1 MAKKK
6 QRINLIDR
14 DGNSQVVEV
23 NSTVS
28 ETPSKETKKSTIS
41 SAIRGGINR
50 ASSDARNYGPL
61 VTVANTVNGLGLG
74 ATGSN
79 LNKKDSKDHNLLDNA
94 LQVGKNVR
102 AGVQS
107 GLMSIPD
114 SQLYE
119 VRNSLQK
126 GEKKA
131 EETTNAKDS
140 TKELLKSGGKA
151 LLYTLSPTLGQAV
164 DNLSGNREYNED
176 DNAFQRALKS
186 ANNTYN
192 VLGGT
197 RGLGKTVEAAGQLYA
212 ENQERQGKNDKLSSK
227 VENFQETID
236 KPAEDYAQQVQLEN
250 QNYSKPVQFLGNTGQ
265 TVGNMIPSMVVSAA
279 TKNPNA
285 GLTTMFLQSKG
296 SATKEALQNG
306 ADLDEANAIGTA
318 KGGIEVGTEKLFGG
332 IKFKGKS
339 VYGSGSLDDITE
351 TALNKLIKNKTANFL
366 VKQLGVNNVGEILEE
381 TISDIAGTIIDKN
394 TTDPNASY
402 SVKDWKNTALQ
413 TLAST
418 LALNLLG
425 GSFGRTSYNENLKSM
440 SDTEIAQM
448 QDALIKTSP
457 EDIQRI
463 VSKEVESINQK
474 VQEGKLDAEQA
485 QLAIETLQAGG
496 QDLMENQAALQNEY
510 GRPQNTLE
518 SKLEIVQN
526 LDEVEKPELIRITQK
541 IKNGEQLNIDEIA
554 TLQYLNSKGTPQAVE
569 NAPISNETTQ
579 PSAIPQETQNVAQNR
594 EINNNYA
601 SQDLEGPPVEEER
614 TPYSKQMTQE
624 EADEMQRA
632 HSESLDRMADGRVG
646 RTPGEQLIEDNN
658 VSDRRVNAIQYDNPE
673 IKKYYKQAAEVVGAE
688 AYDAK
693 NQSFQSG
700 IREQQDEL
708 GRTEY
713 RRYAG
718 WNGFISKDLS
728 DLARNN
734 HLTARQIEKAAND
747 IMEDNGKENNANA
760 KKLEKVLDKRLREG
774 YSAYGDNFEPN
785 QDYINEMENIAY
797 EKQRQGELE
806 SLEEGSE
813 AVKTNETTQNNKQE
827 STKEDSAFNL
837 KEKQNEVKQV
847 KNKSD
852 LKEVVDEDLYDAD
865 IKDVENQIYREEYK
879 LNEDV
884 DDEDGPVGNYWD
896 IDDTYFNLKN
906 GNTLWLETP
915 TEYGKLKNGKTNY
928 NDEIHN
934 KIKMFIEDTNGN
946 IIDEYTLNNEKGEFT
961 REDILNG
968 IKQLTYN
975 DSNKQ
980 PEGQIDMFGNVHV
993 SKISDNVETAKVE
1006 NNQQNIENQTK
1017 QENIPD
1023 KVEEQ
1028 VIKSNAESDA
1038 KQTENEEIKQIE
1050 NKEIKQTENKEIE
1063 QIENREVS
1071 KILQEVPKE
1080 QRPKIN
1086 EKLKKWVFNIRQK
1099 FTDNQAAL
1107 YDISREY
1114 KNPTLYHK
1122 ADKILSVDAM
1132 AQNNLSKRQTDYH
1145 GKVYKNFIDENGNK
1159 VSMGFNKAYDMY
1171 NEIPNKVKS
1180 EFLVNMRNI
1189 DQLKN
1194 GIDQFQI
1201 PLQDSEKLVA
1211 EYRKKYKNIDK
1222 WGENIWTYGHNQ
1234 LQNMVD
1240 MGMYTQE
1247 YADMYLE
1254 SNPHYI
1260 HIDRKMPNNTSPL
1273 EQKGRNVTI
1282 NNPIKHIKGSTREIM
1297 PIKETQAQFTREVY
1311 RSMAFNDLAQEL
1323 VKTIGVSSNDG
1334 DINSL
1339 DEVFGINQKVLNEE
1353 NGNYTLTIFN
1363 KGVRTTI
1370 PINKAIYESLQTRN
1384 VPKVPVLADFSNFQR
1399 DVLTG
1404 KNPYFALSNAAKDA
1418 GDMFLYSKHPIYKS
1432 LETYGKLF
1440 GGRTIGKTANAVNNK
1455 VNNQFNQTTTE
1466 QWIEL
1471 YENRG
1476 NLSSSIFQ
1484 NGEFK
1489 KEKGKV
1495 AKTITAPITGIEAIN
1510 NFIESMP
1517 RITEFVNTIE
1527 SYGYTM
1533 NSEGE
1538 LVSKRE
1544 AFIEKNKGKMSQE
1557 ELQNK
1562 ANKIKEPTKSLEKV
1576 LLEAD
1581 YNAAEI
1587 TTNFKRGGEWAKT
1600 LDKNGAT
1607 FSSAAIQGAAK
1618 FGRTFTEAIGDA
1630 RNGDFRAARRI
1641 ASRVMA
1647 LGVAPALINAI
1658 AYKDDDDY
1666 EELPDYVKEQYYL
1679 FKIKGTNDFIRVPK
1693 GRAVSIFESGA
1704 KRTIDAVKGKD
1715 KAFKGY
1721 DTLIMNQIAP
1731 NNPFESNVLAPWS
1744 AVKNNEAWSGN
1755 PIVSDYLE
1763 ENFNPDKQYDAK
1775 TSEFSKWVGNKLKK
1789 VDLEDAPVVGAYLE
1803 ALKTPKKLDYL
1814 IDQYSGVIGDIL
1826 LPSTTNYAEN
1836 ENSSGFNA
1844 LINPL
1849 KSKFKVNST
1858 LTNKATSEYNALKKQ
1873 IHRDSNDD
1881 DATNL
1886 VKAKDAYINNDYSD
1900 VKSHISSLYAK
1911 QREIQ
1916 NNTKLSDSEKYKQN
1930 KQIQRELVDYM
1941 NSVMEDLEN
1950 ASEEDGV
1957 VSIGNKLY
1965 IKGKDSYGNEKMKEF
1980 NENKTSAAKE
1990 AGLPIK
1996 EYAKIDSAISNME
2009 ADKDSKG
2016 KSISGTKKKK
2026 AVQYLKEQGYNE
2038 EQIKAIVESYGW
2050 KY

>member
-14 DGNSQVVEV
+14 NGNSQVVEV

-28 ETPSKETKKSTIS
+28 EAPSKETKKSTVS
-41 SAIRGGINR
+41 SAIRGGINK
-50 ASSDARNYGPL
+50 AKSDARNYGPL

-79 LNKKDSKDHNLLDNA
+79 LNKKDSRGHNLLDNA

-126 GEKKA
+126 GEKRA

-164 DNLSGNREYNED
+164 DNLSGNKAYDED
-176 DNAFQRALKS
+176 DNVFQRALKS

-197 RGLGKTVEAAGQLYA
+197 RGLGKTVEATGQLYS
-212 ENQERQGKNDKLSSK
+212 ENQEKQGKNDKLSSK

-296 SATKEALQNG
+296 SSTKEALQNG
-306 ADLDEANAIGTA
+306 ADLDEANAIGTL

-339 VYGSGSLDDITE
+339 IYGSGTLDDMTE
-351 TALNKLIKNKTANFL
+351 TVLNKLIKNPTANFL
-366 VKQLGVNNVGEILEE
+366 VKRLGVDNLGEIVEE
-381 TISDIAGTIIDKN
+381 TISDITGTIIDKN
-394 TTDPNASY
+394 TTDPNARY
-402 SVKDWKNTALQ
+402 TWKDLGNTALQ
-413 TLAST
+413 TLASNFV
-418 LALNLLG
+418 LNLLG
-425 GSFGRTSYNENLKSM
+425 GSYGRTAYNENLKSM
-440 SDTEIAQM
+440 SETQAAQM
-448 QDALIKTSP
+448 QDALTKTTP
-457 EDIQRI
+457 EDIQQVVGRTAE
-463 VSKEVESINQK
+463 KINQSI
-474 VQEGKLDAEQA
+474 QEGKINEEDGQLLLETMQNNA
-485 QLAIETLQAGG
+485 QNLI
-496 QDLMENQAALQNEY
+496 ENQAALQNEY

-518 SKLEIVQN
+518 SKLEIVKN
-526 LDEVEKPELIRITQK
+526 LPDVEKAKLVEIHQK
-541 IKNGEQLNIDEIA
+541 IQNGEQLNMDEIA
-554 TLQYLNSKGTPQAVE
+554 AMQYFNSKGTPQAAE
-569 NAPISNETTQ
+569 NTPISNKTTQ
-579 PSAIPQETQNVAQNR
+579 PSAIPQETQSVAQNR

-601 SQDLEGPPVEEER
+601 SQDLEGPPVEEEQ

-624 EADEMQRA
+624 EADAMQRA

-646 RTPGEQLIEDNN
+646 RTPGEQLIKDNN

-734 HLTARQIEKAAND
+734 HLTAKQIEKAAND

-785 QDYINEMENIAY
+785 QDYIDEMENIAY

-806 SLEEGSE
+806 TLENGS
-813 AVKTNETTQNNKQE
+813 KTVENNETTQNNKQE
-827 STKEDSAFNL
+827 STENSAFNL
-837 KEKQNEVKQV
+837 KEKQNEIIQ
-847 KNKSD
+847 
-852 LKEVVDEDLYDAD
+852 
-865 IKDVENQIYREEYK
+865 
-879 LNEDV
+879 
-884 DDEDGPVGNYWD
+884 
-896 IDDTYFNLKN
+896 
-906 GNTLWLETP
+906 NTNP
-915 TEYGKLKNGKTNY
+915 
-928 NDEIHN
+928 
-934 KIKMFIEDTNGN
+934 M
-946 IIDEYTLNNEKGEFT
+946 NNEYNTGIRNENDIRTWDEVLNLDDDSEGQFAWGDYT
-961 REDILNG
+961 REDALRDQEKGTVTVYSSYPIENGNFVSTSKIQAEEYAGGPGSKVYSKEVPLNEVAWING
-968 IKQLTYN
+968 
-975 DSNKQ
+975 D
-980 PEGQIDMFGNVHV
+980 EGQY
-993 SKISDNVETAKVE
+993 AKVE

-1017 QENIPD
+1017 QKNIPD

-1028 VIKSNAESDA
+1028 VIKSNAESNA

-1050 NKEIKQTENKEIE
+1050 NKEIKQTENKDIE

-1194 GIDQFQI
+1194 GVDQFQI

-1323 VKTIGVSSNDG
+1323 AKTIGVSSNDG

-1432 LETYGKLF
+1432 LDTYGKLF

-1455 VNNQFNQTTTE
+1455 VNNQFNKTTTE

-1517 RITEFVNTIE
+1517 RITEFVNTVE

-1562 ANKIKEPTKSLEKV
+1562 ANKIKEPTKPLEKV

-1600 LDKNGAT
+1600 MDKNGAT
-1607 FSSAAIQGAAK
+1607 FSNAAIQGTAK

-1630 RNGDFRAARRI
+1630 RNGDFRAARRL
-1641 ASRVMA
+1641 ASRVMT

>member
-14 DGNSQVVEV
+14 NGNSQVVEV

-28 ETPSKETKKSTIS
+28 ETPSKETKKSTVS
-41 SAIRGGINR
+41 SAIRGGINK
-50 ASSDARNYGPL
+50 AKSDARNYGPL

-74 ATGSN
+74 AAGSN
-79 LNKKDSKDHNLLDNA
+79 INKTDSRGHNLLDNA
-94 LQVGKNVR
+94 LQVGKNLR

-164 DNLSGNREYNED
+164 DNLSRNKEYDEY

-197 RGLGKTVEAAGQLYA
+197 RGLGKTVEATGQLYS

-227 VENFQETID
+227 VEDFQETID

-265 TVGNMIPSMVVSAA
+265 TIGNMIPSMVVSAA

-285 GLTTMFLQSKG
+285 GLATMFLQSKG

-318 KGGIEVGTEKLFGG
+318 KGGLEVGTEKLFGG

-402 SVKDWKNTALQ
+402 SMKDWGNTALQ

-496 QDLMENQAALQNEY
+496 QDLMENQAALQSEY

-518 SKLEIVQN
+518 SKLEIVKN
-526 LDEVEKPELIRITQK
+526 LPDVEKAKLIEIHQK
-541 IKNGEQLNIDEIA
+541 IQNGEQLNMDEIA
-554 TLQYLNSKGTPQAVE
+554 AMQYFNSKGTPQAAE
-569 NAPISNETTQ
+569 NTPIQEETTL
-579 PSAIPQETQNVAQNR
+579 PNAIPQEAQNVAQNR

-601 SQDLEGPPVEEER
+601 SQDLEGPPVEEEQ

-624 EADEMQRA
+624 EADAMQRA
-632 HSESLDRMADGRVG
+632 HSESLDRMAEGAVG
-646 RTPGEQLIEDNN
+646 RTPGEQLIKDNN

-673 IKKYYKQAAEVVGAE
+673 VKKYYRDAAEIVGAE
-688 AYDAK
+688 ADMAK
-693 NQSFQSG
+693 ENAFKSG
-700 IREQQDEL
+700 IREQLDEL

-728 DLARNN
+728 DLARNG
-734 HLTARQIEKAAND
+734 HLTAKQIEKAADD
-747 IMEDNGKENNANA
+747 IIEDNGKENNANA
-760 KKLEKVLDKRLREG
+760 KKLEKILDKRLREG
-774 YSAYGDNFEPN
+774 YSAFGDNFEPN
-785 QDYINEMENIAY
+785 QDYINEIENIAY

-806 SLEEGSE
+806 SLEDSSE
-813 AVKTNETTQNNKQE
+813 TVETNETAQNNNENKQE
-827 STKEDSAFNL
+827 STENSAFNL
-837 KEKQNEVKQV
+837 E
-847 KNKSD
+847 
-852 LKEVVDEDLYDAD
+852 
-865 IKDVENQIYREEYK
+865 
-879 LNEDV
+879 
-884 DDEDGPVGNYWD
+884 
-896 IDDTYFNLKN
+896 
-906 GNTLWLETP
+906 
-915 TEYGKLKNGKTNY
+915 
-928 NDEIHN
+928 
-934 KIKMFIEDTNGN
+934 
-946 IIDEYTLNNEKGEFT
+946 
-961 REDILNG
+961 
-968 IKQLTYN
+968 
-975 DSNKQ
+975 
-980 PEGQIDMFGNVHV
+980 
-993 SKISDNVETAKVE
+993 
-1006 NNQQNIENQTK
+1006 QNIENQTK

-1028 VIKSNAESDA
+1028 VIKSNAESNA
-1038 KQTENEEIKQIE
+1038 KQTE
-1050 NKEIKQTENKEIE
+1050 NKEIKQTENKENKQIENKYIE

-1323 VKTIGVSSNDG
+1323 AKTIGVSSNDG

-1432 LETYGKLF
+1432 LDTYGKLF
-1440 GGRTIGKTANAVNNK
+1440 GGRTIGKTANAINNK

-1517 RITEFVNTIE
+1517 RITEFVNTVE

-1533 NSEGE
+1533 NSDGE

-1587 TTNFKRGGEWAKT
+1587 TTNFKRGGAWAKT
-1600 LDKNGAT
+1600 MDKNGAT

-1630 RNGDFRAARRI
+1630 RNGDFRAARRL
-1641 ASRVMA
+1641 ASRVMT

-1980 NENKTSAAKE
+1980 NENKTNAAKE

>member
-6 QRINLIDR
+6 QKINLIDQK
-14 DGNSQVVEV
+14 GNSKVVEV
-23 NSTVS
+23 NSSDLSDNAKKASVGST
-28 ETPSKETKKSTIS
+28 TKKSTIS

-50 ASSDARNYGPL
+50 AASDARNYGPL

-74 ATGSN
+74 AAGSN
-79 LNKKDSKDHNLLDNA
+79 LNKTDSRGHNLLDNA

-164 DNLSGNREYNED
+164 DNLSGNKAYDED

-197 RGLGKTVEAAGQLYA
+197 RGLGKTVEATGQLYA

-285 GLTTMFLQSKG
+285 GLATMFLQSKG

-402 SVKDWKNTALQ
+402 SMKDWGNTALQ

-518 SKLEIVQN
+518 SKLEIVKN
-526 LDEVEKPELIRITQK
+526 LPDVEKAKLVEIHQK
-541 IKNGEQLNIDEIA
+541 IQNGEQLNMDEIA
-554 TLQYLNSKGTPQAVE
+554 TLQYFNSKGTPQTVE
-569 NAPISNETTQ
+569 NTPIQEETTL
-579 PSAIPQETQNVAQNR
+579 PNAIPQEAQNVAQNR

-601 SQDLEGPPVEEER
+601 SQDLKGPPVEEER

-646 RTPGEQLIEDNN
+646 RTPGEQLIKDNN

-806 SLEEGSE
+806 SLEDSSKTVE
-813 AVKTNETTQNNKQE
+813 TNETTQNNKQE
-827 STKEDSAFNL
+827 STENSAFNL
-837 KEKQNEVKQV
+837 KEKQNEIIQ
-847 KNKSD
+847 
-852 LKEVVDEDLYDAD
+852 
-865 IKDVENQIYREEYK
+865 
-879 LNEDV
+879 
-884 DDEDGPVGNYWD
+884 
-896 IDDTYFNLKN
+896 
-906 GNTLWLETP
+906 NTNP
-915 TEYGKLKNGKTNY
+915 
-928 NDEIHN
+928 
-934 KIKMFIEDTNGN
+934 M
-946 IIDEYTLNNEKGEFT
+946 NNEYNTGIRNENDIRTWDEVLGLDDDSEGQFAWGDYT
-961 REDILNG
+961 REDALRDQEKGTVTVYSSYPIENGNFVSTSKIQAEEYAGGPGSKVYSKEVPLNEVAWING
-968 IKQLTYN
+968 
-975 DSNKQ
+975 D
-980 PEGQIDMFGNVHV
+980 EGQY
-993 SKISDNVETAKVE
+993 AKVE

-1028 VIKSNAESDA
+1028 VIK
-1038 KQTENEEIKQIE
+1038 IG
-1050 NKEIKQTENKEIE
+1050 NKEIKSTDKESKLEKELTPEELRDLKIKEVKENLEAEYDEENIPKILKNTELAKEKTPTKEKIKNLETIGKMLYGKVVDKGEALAEIGRKTGNKELYPTYDKSLLYRGIAQY
-1063 QIENREVS
+1063 QIGNAQTDSNGNPYANFKDKNGKDVS
-1071 KILQEVPKE
+1071 MSWEGIYKDANKAKISDNVLDEYLVAQLNIDRLN
-1080 QRPKIN
+1080 QGIN
-1086 EKLKKWVFNIRQK
+1086 QFNIPESVSQETIARLEQEHPEIKRVAENVYTYSRNRLNKMVESGLVSQETADEFTQK
-1099 FTDNQAAL
+1099 FPHYVRIQRDVKKGKGSLVYDKQRKVSVDSGIQHVKGGS
-1107 YDISREY
+1107 YDI
-1114 KNPTLYHK
+1114 L
-1122 ADKILSVDAM
+1122 
-1132 AQNNLSKRQTDYH
+1132 
-1145 GKVYKNFIDENGNK
+1145 
-1159 VSMGFNKAYDMY
+1159 
-1171 NEIPNKVKS
+1171 
-1180 EFLVNMRNI
+1180 
-1189 DQLKN
+1189 
-1194 GIDQFQI
+1194 
-1201 PLQDSEKLVA
+1201 
-1211 EYRKKYKNIDK
+1211 
-1222 WGENIWTYGHNQ
+1222 
-1234 LQNMVD
+1234 
-1240 MGMYTQE
+1240 
-1247 YADMYLE
+1247 
-1254 SNPHYI
+1254 
-1260 HIDRKMPNNTSPL
+1260 
-1273 EQKGRNVTI
+1273 
-1282 NNPIKHIKGSTREIM
+1282 
-1297 PIKETQAQFTREVY
+1297 PIKETAANYEIQLEKAMGLNAVGLQLEK
-1311 RSMAFNDLAQEL
+1311 SLATPVDSNGKINKISENGEL
-1323 VKTIGVSSNDG
+1323 LDFDPNEDTILG
-1334 DINSL
+1334 DAVAKGA
-1339 DEVFGINQKVLNEE
+1339 D
-1353 NGNYTLTIFN
+1353 GNYTFTIWMD
-1363 KGVRTTI
+1363 GAPVRLQI
-1370 PINKAIYESLQTRN
+1370 DARIYEALKTNRQSWLEQKITQPTLGKVAGLQRALLTDKN
-1384 VPKVPVLADFSNFQR
+1384 PVFLATNFLKDIGDAPLNSKYGTVEFFKNYGVAMNEMRKGTKSKLWQLYLANGGLQNSYFENMKFN
-1399 DVLTG
+1399 DTG
-1404 KNPYFALSNAAKDA
+1404 KNKVQRKVSALA
-1418 GDMFLYSKHPIYKS
+1418 
-1432 LETYGKLF
+1432 E
-1440 GGRTIGKTANAVNNK
+1440 
-1455 VNNQFNQTTTE
+1455 
-1466 QWIEL
+1466 
-1471 YENRG
+1471 
-1476 NLSSSIFQ
+1476 SI
-1484 NGEFK
+1484 
-1489 KEKGKV
+1489 
-1495 AKTITAPITGIEAIN
+1495 
-1510 NFIESMP
+1510 S
-1517 RITEFVNTIE
+1517 
-1527 SYGYTM
+1527 
-1533 NSEGE
+1533 
-1538 LVSKRE
+1538 
-1544 AFIEKNKGKMSQE
+1544 
-1557 ELQNK
+1557 K
-1562 ANKIKEPTKSLEKV
+1562 ANNVIEQLPRFAEFITTLNHGGSLN
-1576 LLEAD
+1576 EAM
-1581 YNAAEI
+1581 YNSAEI
-1587 TTNFKRGGEWAKT
+1587 TTNFKRGGNVTKA
-1600 LDKNGAT
+1600 LN
-1607 FSSAAIQGAAK
+1607 
-1618 FGRTFTEAIGDA
+1618 
-1630 RNGDFRAARRI
+1630 RNGFNFLNASVQGFDKQVRNFAQIGTNRKAFVHYLAKATILGIAPALVNDLIYDDDDEYKELQDYVKDQYYLIKGKDGVWIRIPKGRVMSIFGAAARRTKEL
-1641 ASRVMA
+1641 AT
-1647 LGVAPALINAI
+1647 GN
-1658 AYKDDDDY
+1658 KDS
-1666 EELPDYVKEQYYL
+1666 
-1679 FKIKGTNDFIRVPK
+1679 FKDF
-1693 GRAVSIFESGA
+1693 GQLVS
-1704 KRTIDAVKGKD
+1704 
-1715 KAFKGY
+1715 
-1721 DTLIMNQIAP
+1721 NQIAP
-1731 NNPFESNVLAPWS
+1731 NNPLDNNILSPFI
-1744 AVKNNEAWSGN
+1744 AVANNKAWSGN
-1755 PIVSDYLE
+1755 TIVSDYE
-1763 ENFNPDKQYDAK
+1763 MKNYAPEDQYDNSTDKFSIWLGKKLKKSPKMINYLLDQYTGGIGDFALPALSNEANNNVIRDKFTTDAVMKNKTTGEFYSALYDASKAK
-1775 TSEFSKWVGNKLKK
+1775 NKLKK
-1789 VDLEDAPVVGAYLE
+1789 AGKDNTDEYQEKNKVYSYL
-1803 ALKTPKKLDYL
+1803 
-1814 IDQYSGVIGDIL
+1814 YSTSLAI
-1826 LPSTTNYAEN
+1826 N
-1836 ENSSGFNA
+1836 ELRSKQDEIEGNSS
-1844 LINPL
+1844 L
-1849 KSKFKVNST
+1849 SKKE
-1858 LTNKATSEYNALKKQ
+1858 KYEQ
-1873 IHRDSNDD
+1873 
-1881 DATNL
+1881 
-1886 VKAKDAYINNDYSD
+1886 VK
-1900 VKSHISSLYAK
+1900 
-1911 QREIQ
+1911 EIQ
-1916 NNTKLSDSEKYKQN
+1916 KEIN
-1930 KQIQRELVDYM
+1930 KELREAIK
-1941 NSVMEDLEN
+1941 NSKDVERT
-1950 ASEEDGV
+1950 EEYIRVGDTYYDKKIKKDG
-1957 VSIGNKLY
+1957 
-1965 IKGKDSYGNEKMKEF
+1965 
-1980 NENKTSAAKE
+1980 TT
-1990 AGLPIK
+1990 
-1996 EYAKIDSAISNME
+1996 EYRKR
-2009 ADKDSKG
+2009 
-2016 KSISGTKKKK
+2016 TKK
-2026 AVQYLKEQGYNE
+2026 
-2038 EQIKAIVESYGW
+2038 
-2050 KY
+2050 